1 MSRGWIPVLGWV
13 MIALLLR
20 CVDASAQS
28 EAFQPV
34 PENRLIQFSASD
46 GTRIPIRFW
55 GNLHEPTQII
65 LGVHGFSDYARGF
78 SHLIQALDPE
88 GRRLLVAF
96 DQRGFGEQ
104 ASRGQW
110 SGVERMVDDLTEILV
125 YLSSQYPNRPLHV
138 IGESMGAAL
147 ILVAMHQT
155 QSASFF
161 ALDSLAR
168 EKRTAR
174 VQSSVLLAP
183 AVWGWS
189 SMPWYQRYGLKLLH
203 QLAADMTLSSRHAR
217 DLGVRP
223 TDDGAVASY
232 LARDPLML
240 RDIRV
245 SMLAGLTD
253 LMDNAS
259 ALMPAAGHR
268 SLIVLGTRDE
278 VIPKVAYCHW
288 LGQSKAPASSRWFI
302 QDEGFHMLTRQTR
315 RKEII
320 QLLQTFWDHPQ
331 KLTTPSEAP
340 QQALKCT

>member
-1 MSRGWIPVLGWV
+1 
-13 MIALLLR
+13 
-20 CVDASAQS
+20 
-28 EAFQPV
+28 
-34 PENRLIQFSASD
+34 
-46 GTRIPIRFW
+46 
-55 GNLHEPTQII
+55 
-65 LGVHGFSDYARGF
+65 
-78 SHLIQALDPE
+78 
-88 GRRLLVAF
+88 
-96 DQRGFGEQ
+96 
-104 ASRGQW
+104 
-110 SGVERMVDDLTEILV
+110 
-125 YLSSQYPNRPLHV
+125 
-138 IGESMGAAL
+138 
-147 ILVAMHQT
+147 MHQT

-161 ALDSLAR
+161 ALDSLTR